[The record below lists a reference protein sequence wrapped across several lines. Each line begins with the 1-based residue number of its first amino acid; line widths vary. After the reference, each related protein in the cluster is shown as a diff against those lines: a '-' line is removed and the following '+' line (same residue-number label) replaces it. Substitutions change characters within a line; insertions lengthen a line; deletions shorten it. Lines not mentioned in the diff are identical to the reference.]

1 MIHGTGIA
9 RSMVAIAIGSLLAFP
24 TGCSVFSN
32 QVAKVNQSANGS
44 VSIEEVTDWSFEAS
58 HPAMVDQ
65 GTIAKVLRG
74 VQVEE
79 WPGVSDGVP
88 ASGSRPMKAFSDEN
102 VEYLA
107 PLLAQALSQ
116 AKPEQ
121 VVGFQVFS
129 SAGSGSGP
137 AAGTVYVQKGAVH
150 VTLTQFAGQTPKSS
164 VGSWLS
170 FDKSRSTSKPVVS
183 FYPVS
188 VARVVPAPS
197 SVAQGVSNVQSVVVD
212 YASLA
217 KTPVQMTVTATKV
230 SPTRKEVVPAAAH
243 VRQEAVSP
251 EAVAVP
257 VSANGEMSESEFL
270 AKKLDELRQSKE
282 RVAQKD
288 AQIKALRRDME
299 SMRKQLEDRDKQI
312 RTLKAKKVSSQPTK
326 KKKAEVAVR

>member
-1 MIHGTGIA
+1 MIQGTSITRLVVTIVFG
-9 RSMVAIAIGSLLAFP
+9 GLLAFP
-24 TGCSVFSN
+24 TGCSIFSN
-32 QVAKVNQSANGS
+32 QVAKVNQSASGS
-44 VSIEEVTDWSFEAS
+44 VNIEEVTDWAFEAS
-58 HPAMVDQ
+58 HPAVVDQ

-79 WPGVSDGVP
+79 WPGTSDGVP

-137 AAGTVYVQKGAVH
+137 AAGTMYVQKNAVH
-150 VTLTQFAGQTPKSS
+150 VTLTQFGGQTPKSS
-164 VGSWLS
+164 MSSWLT
-170 FDKSRSTSKPVVS
+170 FGKSRPTVKPVVS
-183 FYPVS
+183 FIPTS
-188 VARVVPAPS
+188 VARVVTAPS
-197 SVAQGVSNVQSVVVD
+197 SVAQGASNVQSVVVD
-212 YASLA
+212 YATLA
-217 KTPVQMTVTATKV
+217 RIPVQMTVTATKV
-230 SPTRKEVVPAAAH
+230 APTRKEVVHAAAQ
-243 VRQEAVSP
+243 VRQEALNS

-257 VSANGEMSESEFL
+257 VSTTSEMSESEFL

-282 RVAQKD
+282 TVAQKD
-288 AQIKALRRDME
+288 AQLKTLRRDVE

-326 KKKAEVAVR
+326 KKKAQVAAR